1 MSTSMPLD
9 PSSIRLAS
17 APTEPAV
24 TRQKILRPTL
34 VMFAILTVL
43 TGVVYPLVVTG
54 VAQVAFSEQA
64 KGSLVTR
71 NGVVVGSSLIG
82 QSFSEPGHF
91 WSRPSATSPMPDNAA
106 SSGGSNLGP
115 TNPALKDAVAAR
127 VAALRAADPGNT
139 APVPV
144 DLVTASA
151 SGLDPHITP
160 AAANY
165 QVPRIARVRGLPVA
179 QLQALV
185 AANTEAPLWGLL
197 GEARVN
203 VLALNLAL
211 DAAARR

>member
-1 MSTSMPLD
+1 MPLD

-82 QSFSEPGHF
+82 QSFSEPGQF
-91 WSRPSATSPMPDNAA
+91 WSRPSATSSMPDNAA

-115 TNPALKDAVAAR
+115 NNPALKDAVAAR
-127 VAALRAADPGNT
+127 IAALRAADPGNN

-165 QVPRIARVRGLPVA
+165 QVPRIARIRGIPAAQVQQLVA
-179 QLQALV
+179 Q
-185 AANTEAPLWGLL
+185 NTEGPTWGFL

-203 VLALNLAL
+203 VLALNMAL